1 MCKDCLAI
9 LGSASQ
15 NACRFAASTIA
26 KQSLTDSALNDSRA
40 LTGRSESL
48 ANDAGAKRMRSGPL
62 GVARNE
68 RERCLEQAAVCGRSQ
83 MKCD

>member
-1 MCKDCLAI
+1 MFISSRYMERPHTA
-9 LGSASQ
+9 
-15 NACRFAASTIA
+15 ACNRP
-26 KQSLTDSALNDSRA
+26 LRVSALNDSRA